1 MFSRRLLPSGTVPV
15 LLRIGGQGLSDAQ
28 HNRRSSRPCWLRRW
42 PPTMD
47 GGAAAR
53 NRTAHGV
60 LLALLLLL
68 LLAHGVAAPAPSPCT
83 GTSLALPAAEC
94 NAWVEFF
101 DSTQGLMGGWSECT
115 ENRLDPCACSY
126 DTLPDAGVGCTRSG
140 HIAQMY
146 ARARLARPPPSP
158 LSPRLTLTL

>member
-1 MFSRRLLPSGTVPV
+1 
-15 LLRIGGQGLSDAQ
+15 
-28 HNRRSSRPCWLRRW
+28 
-42 PPTMD
+42 MD

-53 NRTAHGV
+53 NRTTAHSV

-101 DSTQGLMGGWSECT
+101 DITQGLSGGWSECT

-126 DTLPDAGVGCTRSG
+126 DTLPDAGVECTRSG
-140 HIAQMY
+140 HITQMY
-146 ARARLARPPPSP
+146 ARATRTPK
-158 LSPRLTLTL
+158 PRHHCHRG